1 MSKRLIKI
9 IITLTLSFAVMGVY
23 AQETA
28 GSATQTSTKTSS
40 QKAASTTSTKKAVPA
55 KPKGPADAT
64 LKSKYEFMSKRG
76 GRWKEYRM
84 IKQDWLNAY
93 WAEVDDT
100 LSTAYTDAIEA
111 RKETAQAHQEVKE
124 MEARLGEKDRL
135 IDLGDYI
142 TLAGLDIDKY
152 TVVYT
157 SFIIIAIL
165 ILVLVFG
172 LIKFKSN
179 NQTVVEVK
187 KDYDTIEKEYDDF
200 RTKAQEREM
209 KVRRELVTERNKGEE
224 MQKELSSLRKR
235 ENKMQ

>member
-1 MSKRLIKI
+1 MSKRILKVIF
-9 IITLTLSFAVMGVY
+9 TLTLSLTILGVY

-28 GSATQTSTKTSS
+28 GSATQTGNTTSS
-40 QKAASTTSTKKAVPA
+40 TVKTTSTKKAAPA
-55 KPKGPADAT
+55 KPKGPADNT

-84 IKQDWLNAY
+84 IKQDWLNSY

-111 RKETAQAHQEVKE
+111 RKETALANQEVKE

-142 TLAGLDIDKY
+142 TLAGMDLDKY
-152 TVVYT
+152 SVVYT
-157 SFIIIAIL
+157 AFSIIVIL
-165 ILVLVFG
+165 ILVLIFG

-187 KDYDTIEKEYDDF
+187 RDYDNVEKEYDDF

-235 ENKMQ
+235 ENKMS